1 MGILELEK
9 RNFNSCYYRFI
20 FNVVLFFSF
29 NLQGFLSMLVLSD
42 ILQVTKHFLFPQK
55 QRESFKLFY
64 RSAIT
69 LMLGTTLLL
78 ASPVKA
84 TPQEAEFLR
93 TVAEQYILAQFIDKS
108 DENTKI
114 EVTAARIDDRR
125 DYGGKCEGY
134 LTAQLKG
141 TEIRSS
147 SQVIITC
154 SRPEAPY
161 SIVIPVKVKRLTRS
175 LVAARNL
182 SRGAIIGQ
190 QDLAPVYIDENTNL
204 TTAVS
209 DPNILVGSRLK
220 REVKAGD
227 QIRANAFC
235 VVCKND
241 KINIVAKN
249 KALQIKL
256 AGIALEDGTVND
268 SIRVKNTKSGKV
280 ISAVV
285 VGPSEVQVVF

>member
-1 MGILELEK
+1 
-9 RNFNSCYYRFI
+9 
-20 FNVVLFFSF
+20 
-29 NLQGFLSMLVLSD
+29 MLVLPKIMQAS
-42 ILQVTKHFLFPQK
+42 
-55 QRESFKLFY
+55 KLCLSIP
-64 RSAIT
+64 RQ
-69 LMLGTTLLL
+69 L
-78 ASPVKA
+78 ASCRLCLRSMVTLVLGSSLCLTAPAQA

-108 DENTKI
+108 DDSTKI

-154 SRPEAPY
+154 SRPENPY
-161 SIVIPVKVKRLTRS
+161 SIVLPVKVKRLTRS
-175 LVAARNL
+175 VVAARNL
-182 SRGAIIGQ
+182 TRGTVISQ
-190 QDLAPVYIDENTNL
+190 QDLQTVYIDENTNL

-209 DPNILVGSRLK
+209 DPNLLVGSRVK

-241 KINIVAKN
+241 KINIVAKSN
-249 KALQIKL
+249 ALQLKL
-256 AGIALEDGTVND
+256 AGVALEDGSTNET
-268 SIRVKNTKSGKV
+268 IRVKNLKSGKI

-285 VGPSEVQVVF
+285 TGPSQVQVVF